1 MARTIGPVC
10 KLCRREG
17 EKLFLKGARCLSP
30 KCAIERRGYAPGQHG
45 KTSQFKRGRSTDYL
59 NQLREKQ
66 KARRIYGVLEA
77 QFRRYYQ
84 LALRS
89 KGVTGAM
96 LLTLLE
102 SRLDNVVFRLGL
114 ATSRAQARQLVAHGH
129 VDVNGRRTK
138 APSYLCKAGDVI
150 AVHAASL
157 KSPYFKNV
165 QKEVAEYVPPK
176 WLSFDASQ
184 LSGKVINRPSREEID
199 LSLSEQLIVEY
210 YSR

>member
-45 KTSQFKRGRSTDYL
+45 KTGQFKRGRSTDYL

-84 LALRS
+84 IALRS

-102 SRLDNVVFRLGL
+102 SRLDNVVYRLGL
-114 ATSRAQARQLVAHGH
+114 ATSRAQARQLVSHGH
-129 VDVNGRRTK
+129 IDVNNRRTK
-138 APSYLCKAGDVI
+138 ASSYLVKAGDVVS
-150 AVHAASL
+150 VHPS
-157 KSPYFKNV
+157 SQNMPYFKTV
-165 QKEVAEYVPPK
+165 QKEIAEYVPPR
-176 WLSFDASQ
+176 WLAFDSTQ
-184 LSGKVINRPSREEID
+184 FSGKVNNRPARDEID
-199 LSLSEQLIVEY
+199 LSLNEQLIVEY